1 MGRGAALHALG
12 ETMAVTFVIG
22 NAYNISASLLEPG
35 TSIASTV
42 ANEFGEAVDPLHKST
57 LLALGFLLFVLTFI
71 VLAAARFMLMQLQ
84 RRQGR

>member
-1 MGRGAALHALG
+1 
-12 ETMAVTFVIG
+12 MAVTFVIG

-71 VLAAARFMLMQLQ
+71 VLAAARLMLLQLQ
-84 RRQGR
+84 RREGR